1 VLIRLYRLRRADHE
15 MHASG
20 EPNPKVPADSVSR
33 LVYVIDEKQLTKDIR
48 GNVWPSRGVMYN
60 LPE

>member
-1 VLIRLYRLRRADHE
+1 
-15 MHASG
+15 
-20 EPNPKVPADSVSR
+20 VPADSVSR